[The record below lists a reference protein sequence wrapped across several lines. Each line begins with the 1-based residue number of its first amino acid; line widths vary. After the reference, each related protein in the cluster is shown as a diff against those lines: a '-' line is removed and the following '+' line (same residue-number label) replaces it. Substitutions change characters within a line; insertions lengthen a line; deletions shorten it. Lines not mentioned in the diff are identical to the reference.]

1 MSTKQFN
8 LKDEHETVALGTA
21 LAQLCSQQTT
31 IYLHGDLGAGKT
43 TFSRGLSVLL
53 VIKEM

>member
-1 MSTKQFN
+1 MSTKQFT
-8 LKDEHETVALGTA
+8 LKDEQETVALGTE

-43 TFSRGLSVLL
+43 TSVVVLSVLL
-53 VIKEM
+53 GIKET